1 MQTNALRSAT
11 PYYTQIVTNGRVKVG
26 DFLLGKD
33 LREKFHEFKVFTS
46 DERPADP
53 SIKMHA
59 GLYFHAADVWR
70 PEVGDI
76 RIQFAYA
83 GRDEDKVTIVGK
95 QSGRE
100 LRPYKTESGDEVFH
114 SVLIYFSSIE
124 SLP

>member
-1 MQTNALRSAT
+1 MLYRSAT

-33 LREKFHEFKVFTS
+33 LREKFNEFKVFTS

-114 SVLIYFSSIE
+114 SVLIHFSSIE
-124 SLP
+124 SLS

>member
-1 MQTNALRSAT
+1 M
-11 PYYTQIVTNGRVKVG
+11 G

-33 LREKFHEFKVFTS
+33 LREKFNEFKVFTS

-100 LRPYKTESGDEVFH
+100 LRPYKTESGDEVSH
-114 SVLIYFSSIE
+114 STFIHFSPIE
-124 SLP
+124 SLT

>member
-33 LREKFHEFKVFTS
+33 LREKFNEFKVFTS

-114 SVLIYFSSIE
+114 SVLIRFSSIE
-124 SLP
+124 SLS